1 MAEQTFEVYTSSA
14 TGTQIDNAAAKV
26 AAMEEALSGTAGTI
40 PSSAAVKNYVDSKSV
55 DYNSVD
61 YNKVDSIPSTNLVN
75 PEACEYGKIIRWNG
89 TFGANSR
96 FTVSGYIKVNEKN
109 IKAHSYG
116 SSGDW
121 AWGIVYNKNKEQL
134 RIIESTQYT
143 YQEGDY
149 YVRFCF
155 LYDNT
160 VSNLYANYGTTLA
173 DYEPYVDYAPALQI
187 EKLEKDVFEI
197 GHPIWD
203 DVALDGVFDAYL
215 PTIGVGETIGICT
228 IVKDTS
234 RNEYRFNVYKVN
246 TDGSYSD
253 VESVGTF
260 KIPFTKANGIVIV
273 KSVYGENYL
282 AIDFNLLPTLSSGI
296 NTVKSKFSSVIRNVH
311 YGAIYNNLELHSL
324 ISSDPKY
331 DEDHVTPSV
340 VYLTQDSYRFMSSMP
355 QRIYIDHF
363 VNFSNKIYKVSFD
376 KTKNDVLHLCAS
388 LESTLSANKTE
399 QTESIAVSGFSSLSS
414 FNLKKRISK
423 STNGANKEV
432 RLLFIGDSV
441 GGGYGGDYNTVNSNP
456 GVSWAITQKLFML
469 DCIKSGDGTKHKMQC
484 LGFRNAYPVSA
495 TYNNTTKN
503 SVAYGE
509 GRGGWSLVN
518 YLYDESR
525 DSVYNPFY
533 DANKVWS
540 DASLNSAGVKF
551 SVSKY
556 LERFRNYTD
565 AGQKISEGG
574 TGIGTN
580 VTFSGTSDTSN
591 LIVRDNEEY
600 VNTPTHIIVQLG
612 FNDGADTPFADNIE
626 YIIKA
631 IREELPDVIIGISL
645 IDESGGYFSENYR
658 ECANDANFNLLG
670 QSLHTKMF
678 NRITNV
684 VAKCDESDNVFFIPN
699 YFIQPT
705 IEGAARIEASSIDGI
720 TSWFSNNE
728 IGLYHP
734 NNIAHSAWGL
744 QIYSW
749 LKWTLES

>member
-1 MAEQTFEVYTSSA
+1 MATEQIFDPYLSVA
-14 TGTQIDNAAAKV
+14 TGTQIDAVVAKV
-26 AAMEEALSGTAGTI
+26 AAMEEALSGTAATI
-40 PSSAAVKNYVDSKSV
+40 PSSAAVKNYVDNK
-55 DYNSVD
+55 SVD

-89 TFGANSR
+89 TFSDNSR
-96 FTVSGYIKVNEKN
+96 FAVSGYIKVNEKN
-109 IKAHSYG
+109 IKSHSYG

-121 AWGIVYNKNKEQL
+121 AWGIVYNKNKERL

-187 EKLEKDVFEI
+187 EKLKKDVFGI

-203 DVALDGVFDAYL
+203 DIVLDGVFDAYL

-234 RNEYRFNVYKVN
+234 KNEYRFNVYKVN

-253 VESVGTF
+253 PGSVGTF
-260 KIPFTKANGIVIV
+260 KIPFAKANGIVIV
-273 KSVYGENYL
+273 ESVSGNYL
-282 AIDFNLLPTLSSGI
+282 AIDFNLLPTLSSGVNI
-296 NTVKSKFSSVIRNVH
+296 VKSKFSSVIRNVH
-311 YGAIYNNLELHSL
+311 YGAIYNNLELHSH
-324 ISSDPKY
+324 ISSDMKY
-331 DEDHVTPSV
+331 DGDYATPSV
-340 VYLTQDSYRFMSSMP
+340 VYLTQDSYRLTSSMP

-388 LESTLSANKTE
+388 LENTLSSNKTE
-399 QTESIAVSGFSSLSS
+399 QTESIAVSGLSLLST

-441 GGGYGGDYNTVNSNP
+441 GGGYGGGYNTVNSNP

-469 DCIKSGDGTKHKMQC
+469 DCIKSGDDTKHKMQC
-484 LGFRNAYPVSA
+484 LGFRNTYPVSA

-533 DANKVWS
+533 DVNKVWS
-540 DASLNSAGVKF
+540 DTSLNSAGVKF

-574 TGIGTN
+574 AGIGTN

-645 IDESGGYFSENYR
+645 IDETGGYFSENYR

-684 VAKCDESDNVFFIPN
+684 VAKCDESDNIFFIPN

-728 IGLYHP
+728 AGCYHP